1 MACEKREVVINDRA
15 VTIVQW
21 PASTA
26 VKRLRSIL
34 DVFKGDAIP
43 LVQDEWD
50 FLVVLRCQQQEGI
63 DEVIQ
68 EIMSSGVFIND
79 TELNQF
85 NFDVVFSGDMM
96 FLWKVISKVLEV
108 NYKDF
113 FTKGF
118 ELNKPEQTT

>member
-1 MACEKREVVINDRA
+1 
-15 VTIVQW
+15 
-21 PASTA
+21 
-26 VKRLRSIL
+26 
-34 DVFKGDAIP
+34 
-43 LVQDEWD
+43 
-50 FLVVLRCQQQEGI
+50 
-63 DEVIQ
+63 
-68 EIMSSGVFIND
+68 MSSGVFIND